1 MPDAT
6 VAAFLDHGTVART
19 IDTDYDAARA
29 HIDAL
34 SQVGVD
40 LADVTRVLEEE
51 GVASFTKSYDEL
63 LQALH
68 DKASALK
75 AK

>member
-1 MPDAT
+1 
-6 VAAFLDHGTVART
+6 VART
-19 IDTDYDAARA
+19 IDSDYDAARA
-29 HIDAL
+29 HLDAL
-34 SQVGVD
+34 GKAGVD

-51 GVASFTKSYDEL
+51 GVAAFTKSYDEL

-68 DKASALK
+68 DKASAIK